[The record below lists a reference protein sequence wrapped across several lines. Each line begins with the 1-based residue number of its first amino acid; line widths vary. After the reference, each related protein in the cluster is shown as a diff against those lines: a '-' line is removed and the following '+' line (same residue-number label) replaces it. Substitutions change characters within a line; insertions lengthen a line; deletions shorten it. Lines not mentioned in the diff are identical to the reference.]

1 MRFSI
6 IALCAVLPVL
16 SACGTMNVG
25 TTQKISFSS
34 NVDGVVIY
42 NQDYQVVCTA
52 PCAAELRR
60 RANELFFVAKKP
72 GYVNRPFRLNARF
85 ESSFFRHFLT
95 SGVTSVISSP
105 ATTTDLASG
114 AAYEYEPNHVFIN
127 MIKIGSKADMQQQ
140 KEEADIRRYFLSNY
154 DDIRADVAKGQGE
167 KLDTLKDMTRTHDNE
182 VAYTLEKNPGKEK
195 AAIELIRI
203 YRRNKTTTVL
213 QDYETE

>member
-1 MRFSI
+1 MKNAFI
-6 IALCAVLPVL
+6 LTIAATLAG
-16 SACGTMNVG
+16 CGTMNVG
-25 TTQKISFSS
+25 TVQKISFST
-34 NVDGVVIY
+34 NIDGVVIY
-42 NQDYQVVCTA
+42 DQDYQKVCTA
-52 PCAAELRR
+52 PCTAELPR

-72 GYVNRPFRLNARF
+72 GYVNRPFRLNAKF

-95 SGVTSVISSP
+95 SGITSIVSSP

-127 MIKIGSKADMQQQ
+127 MIKTGSKADMQQQ

-182 VAYTLEKNPGKEK
+182 VAYVLEKNPGKEK

>member
-1 MRFSI
+1 MKNAFI
-6 IALCAVLPVL
+6 LTIAAALAG
-16 SACGTMNVG
+16 CGTMNVG
-25 TTQKISFSS
+25 TVQKISFST
-34 NVDGVVIY
+34 NIDGVVIY
-42 NQDYQVVCTA
+42 DQDYQKVCTA
-52 PCAAELRR
+52 PCTAELPR

-72 GYVNRPFRLNARF
+72 GYVNRPFRLNAKF

-95 SGVTSVISSP
+95 SGITSIVSSP

-127 MIKIGSKADMQQQ
+127 MIKTGSKADMQQQ

-182 VAYTLEKNPGKEK
+182 VAYVLEKNPGKEK

>member
-1 MRFSI
+1 MKNAFI
-6 IALCAVLPVL
+6 LTIAAALAG
-16 SACGTMNVG
+16 CGTMNVG
-25 TTQKISFSS
+25 TVQKISFST

-42 NQDYQVVCTA
+42 DQDYQKVCTA
-52 PCAAELRR
+52 PCTAELPR

-72 GYVNRPFRLNARF
+72 GYVNRPFRLNAKF

-95 SGVTSVISSP
+95 SGITSIVSSS

-127 MIKIGSKADMQQQ
+127 MIKTGSKADMQQQ

-182 VAYTLEKNPGKEK
+182 VAYVLEKNPGKEK